1 MALRLWKF
9 GLAAGLA
16 VALGGSAQAG
26 LLPLTATA
34 VPDGEDYRYTY
45 GVMLT
50 SNSTLQKGDNFV
62 IYDFNGLVDRSNS
75 QPAGFEFS
83 AMNLGG
89 NPGRTVPND
98 NPDMP
103 NLVWT
108 YTGDTPL
115 VGQIGLGN
123 FTAMSTKPEASV
135 TTDFVS
141 RTQVEDPN
149 GEIRDE
155 DNITHTKA
163 PSGTDS
169 QPPPPPV
176 DTAAAGRPGRPAV
189 GGAGAVVDDP
199 VGRRAAAGRRRAGP
213 CGTAGRPS
221 RRKAASGAGGPAGP
235 PAVRPGMRR
244 PGQLR
249 LAGAGRSR

>member
-16 VALGGSAQAG
+16 AALGGSAQAG

-34 VPDGEDYRYTY
+34 VPDGDAYRYTY

-62 IYDFNGLVDRSNS
+62 IYDFNGFLDKSNTQPVGFDFSSSNS
-75 QPAGFEFS
+75 
-83 AMNLGG
+83 GG
-89 NPGRTVPND
+89 NLGRTVPND

-103 NLVWT
+103 NLIWT

-155 DNITHTKA
+155 DNITQTKA
-163 PSGTDS
+163 PAGTDM
-169 QPPPPPV
+169 PPPV
-176 DTAAAGRPGRPAV
+176 DPPVDPPVGPTDPPVNPTDPPSGVPEPSSLILLAAGLPLV
-189 GGAGAVVDDP
+189 AGA
-199 VGRRAAAGRRRAGP
+199 RALRA
-213 CGTAGRPS
+213 
-221 RRKAASGAGGPAGP
+221 RRKAVEA
-235 PAVRPGMRR
+235 
-244 PGQLR
+244 
-249 LAGAGRSR
+249 

>member
-1 MALRLWKF
+1 MALRLWKM
-9 GLAAGLA
+9 GLA
-16 VALGGSAQAG
+16 VGMAAALGGSAQAG

-34 VPDGEDYRYTY
+34 VPDGDAYRYTY

-62 IYDFNGLVDRSNS
+62 IYDFNGYIDGSTT
-75 QPAGFEFS
+75 QPVGFDFM

-89 NPGRTVPND
+89 NLGRTVPND

-108 YTGDTPL
+108 FTGDTPL

-123 FTAMSTKPEASV
+123 FTALSTKPEASV

-149 GEIRDE
+149 GEVRDE

-163 PSGTDS
+163 PSGTDI
-169 QPPPPPV
+169 QPPV
-176 DTAAAGRPGRPAV
+176 DPPVDPPIDNPSDPSDPVDPPSGVPEPSSMILLAAGLPLV
-189 GGAGAVVDDP
+189 AGF
-199 VGRRAAAGRRRAGP
+199 RALRN
-213 CGTAGRPS
+213 
-221 RRKAASGAGGPAGP
+221 RRKT
-235 PAVRPGMRR
+235 VEV
-244 PGQLR
+244 
-249 LAGAGRSR
+249 

>member
-16 VALGGSAQAG
+16 AALGGSAQAG

-34 VPDGEDYRYTY
+34 VPDGDAYRYTY

-50 SNSTLQKGDNFV
+50 SNSTLQAGDNFV
-62 IYDFNGLVDRSNS
+62 IYDFNGFLDGSNT
-75 QPAGFEFS
+75 QPVGFDFT

-89 NPGRTVPND
+89 NLGRTVPND
-98 NPDMP
+98 NPEMP
-103 NLVWT
+103 NLIWT

-123 FTAMSTKPEASV
+123 FTALSTKPEASV

-149 GEIRDE
+149 GEVRDE
-155 DNITHTKA
+155 DNITHTRA
-163 PSGTDS
+163 PSGTDI
-169 QPPPPPV
+169 QPPPV
-176 DTAAAGRPGRPAV
+176 DPPIDPPVDPTDPPVDPTDPPSGVPEPSSLILLAAGLPLV
-189 GGAGAVVDDP
+189 AGA
-199 VGRRAAAGRRRAGP
+199 RALRA
-213 CGTAGRPS
+213 
-221 RRKAASGAGGPAGP
+221 RRKAVEA
-235 PAVRPGMRR
+235 
-244 PGQLR
+244 
-249 LAGAGRSR
+249 

>member
-1 MALRLWKF
+1 MALRLWKM

-16 VALGGSAQAG
+16 AALGGSADAG
-26 LLPLTATA
+26 LLPLTASA
-34 VPDGEDYRYTY
+34 VPDGDAYRYTY

-62 IYDFNGLVDRSNS
+62 IYDFNGFIDGSAT
-75 QPAGFEFS
+75 QPVGFEFQT
-83 AMNLGG
+83 MNLGG
-89 NPGRTVPND
+89 NLGRTVPND

-123 FTAMSTKPEASV
+123 FTALSTMPEASV

-155 DNITHTKA
+155 DNITQTKA
-163 PSGTDS
+163 PSGTDT
-169 QPPPPPV
+169 PAPVDPPV
-176 DTAAAGRPGRPAV
+176 DPPTDPLDPVDPVDPVDSPSGVPEPSSMILLAAGLPLV
-189 GGAGAVVDDP
+189 AGY
-199 VGRRAAAGRRRAGP
+199 RALR
-213 CGTAGRPS
+213 
-221 RRKAASGAGGPAGP
+221 RRKAVEA
-235 PAVRPGMRR
+235 
-244 PGQLR
+244 
-249 LAGAGRSR
+249 

>member
-16 VALGGSAQAG
+16 AALGGPAQAG

-34 VPDGEDYRYTY
+34 VPDGDNYRYTY

-50 SNSTLQKGDNFV
+50 SNSTLQPGDQFV
-62 IYDFNGLVDRSNS
+62 IFDFNGYVAGSNN
-75 QPAGFEFS
+75 QPLGFSFS
-83 AMNLGG
+83 SMNTGG
-89 NPGRTVPND
+89 NLGRTVPND
-98 NPDMP
+98 NPEMP

-123 FTAMSTKPEASV
+123 FSALSVYPEASV

-155 DNITHTKA
+155 DNITQTKA
-163 PSGTDS
+163 PSGTDIV
-169 QPPPPPV
+169 PPPPV
-176 DTAAAGRPGRPAV
+176 DPPVDSPPPVDPSVDPPAGVPEPSSMILLAAGLPLV
-189 GGAGAVVDDP
+189 AGA
-199 VGRRAAAGRRRAGP
+199 RAVRN
-213 CGTAGRPS
+213 
-221 RRKAASGAGGPAGP
+221 RRKAVEA
-235 PAVRPGMRR
+235 
-244 PGQLR
+244 
-249 LAGAGRSR
+249 

>member
-9 GLAAGLA
+9 GLAAALA
-16 VALGGSAQAG
+16 AALGGSAQAG

-34 VPDGEDYRYTY
+34 VPDGSNFRYTY

-50 SNSTLQKGDNFV
+50 SNSTLQNGDQFV
-62 IYDFNGLVDRSNS
+62 IYDFNGLVPGSAT
-75 QPAGFEFS
+75 QPTGFSFS
-83 AMNLGG
+83 TANTGG

-98 NPDMP
+98 NPEMP

-123 FTAMSTKPEASV
+123 FTALSTKPEASV

-163 PSGTDS
+163 PSGTDV
-169 QPPPPPV
+169 QPPPVVDPPPV
-176 DTAAAGRPGRPAV
+176 VEPPAGVPEPSSLILLAAGLPLV
-189 GGAGAVVDDP
+189 AGA
-199 VGRRAAAGRRRAGP
+199 RALRG
-213 CGTAGRPS
+213 
-221 RRKAASGAGGPAGP
+221 RRKAVEA
-235 PAVRPGMRR
+235 
-244 PGQLR
+244 
-249 LAGAGRSR
+249 

>member
-1 MALRLWKF
+1 MALRLWKV
-9 GLAAGLA
+9 GLTAGLA

-34 VPDGEDYRYTY
+34 VPDGNNFRYTY

-50 SNSTLQKGDNFV
+50 SNSTLQKGDQFV
-62 IYDFNGLVDRSNS
+62 IYDFNGFIPGSNT
-75 QPAGFEFS
+75 QPTGFNFS
-83 AMNLGG
+83 TALTGG

-98 NPDMP
+98 NPAMP

-123 FTAMSTKPEASV
+123 FTALSNLPEASV

-141 RTQVEDPN
+141 RTQVQDPN

-155 DNITHTKA
+155 DNITQTKA
-163 PSGTDS
+163 PAGTDAS
-169 QPPPPPV
+169 PPPPGNPPPTNPPPPGV
-176 DTAAAGRPGRPAV
+176 PEPSTLILLAAGIPLV
-189 GGAGAVVDDP
+189 AGA
-199 VGRRAAAGRRRAGP
+199 RFLRA
-213 CGTAGRPS
+213 
-221 RRKAASGAGGPAGP
+221 RRKAVEA
-235 PAVRPGMRR
+235 
-244 PGQLR
+244 
-249 LAGAGRSR
+249 

>member
-1 MALRLWKF
+1 MALRLWKMGLAV
-9 GLAAGLA
+9 GLAA
-16 VALGGSAQAG
+16 ALGGSAQAG

-34 VPDGEDYRYTY
+34 VPDGDAYRYTY

-62 IYDFNGLVDRSNS
+62 IYDFNGFIDGTTT
-75 QPAGFEFS
+75 QPAGFEFT

-89 NPGRTVPND
+89 NLGRTVPND

-103 NLVWT
+103 NLVWS

-123 FTAMSTKPEASV
+123 FTALSTKPEASV

-149 GEIRDE
+149 GEVRDE

-163 PSGTDS
+163 PFGTDV
-169 QPPPPPV
+169 QQPPV
-176 DTAAAGRPGRPAV
+176 DPPVDPVDPVDPPSGVPEPSSLILLACGLPLV
-189 GGAGAVVDDP
+189 AGA
-199 VGRRAAAGRRRAGP
+199 RALRN
-213 CGTAGRPS
+213 
-221 RRKAASGAGGPAGP
+221 RRKVVEA
-235 PAVRPGMRR
+235 
-244 PGQLR
+244 
-249 LAGAGRSR
+249 